1 MVVADCVTG
10 ATVRIAPSEAL
21 NADLNM
27 ALNPGR
33 GETPKACLNV
43 SLNVSLNLALAKTPR
58 SAKQD
63 GFPSRCAPFGVFCLR

>member
-10 ATVRIAPSEAL
+10 ANVRVVPSEAL

-33 GETPKACLNV
+33 GETPKAC
-43 SLNVSLNLALAKTPR
+43 LNVSLNLALAKTPR